1 MVLKNLNLHFITHVI
16 TLALNLNCLYDA
28 SHLPSHPPLKS
39 QTKIAIRAMFEFWEN
54 NLIVKGNLSTIW
66 IPHSIPG
73 NTLKGNIQEHSEV
86 YPGTPIDTG
95 QGWSRWNT

>member
-39 QTKIAIRAMFEFWEN
+39 QTKIW
-54 NLIVKGNLSTIW
+54 TIW

-95 QGWSRWNT
+95 QGRSR